1 MKPMMEKSGQALN
14 IIIYAQSGVLAGDL
28 AALLS
33 GHHHVD
39 LQTNLNSIINAM
51 NLKTDIL
58 LLVKDNQSIEPLD
71 PTIVLKVAEKTNC
84 KVIMLGDWKEIPNE
98 KYKNRVD
105 LLPRMPSP
113 KVLLDIIKR

>member
-39 LQTNLNSIINAM
+39 LQTNLYGIINALT
-51 NLKTDIL
+51 LKTDIL

-71 PTIVLKVAEKTNC
+71 STVVLKAAGKTNC
-84 KVIMLGDWKEIPNE
+84 KVIMLGDWKEITSE
-98 KYKNRVD
+98 KYNNRVEI
-105 LLPRMPSP
+105 LPRMPSP
-113 KVLLDIIKR
+113 TVLLDIIKR